1 MITKKARFGYEF
13 RFTDKWQGNI
23 IIRCIWGGDTKE
35 FNIRKFVNEL
45 AEEVLGNKIAKM
57 FWAMVIMILKMGNL
71 GLEVKSFKTILTI
84 MEEEKQGLLK
94 QIKEQKGY
102 EE

>member
-1 MITKKARFGYEF
+1 
-13 RFTDKWQGNI
+13 
-23 IIRCIWGGDTKE
+23 
-35 FNIRKFVNEL
+35 
-45 AEEVLGNKIAKM
+45 
-57 FWAMVIMILKMGNL
+57 MVIMILKMGNL